1 MSDQTI
7 TLTNSGNGEVFRL
20 GLEMEIQT
28 SQNTGD
34 TVVGSAADNTVDI
47 FQVVVGRNNHRTTVN
62 HLDVRNTQMRG
73 NQLRN
78 MFPVVIVEQVTRNNR
93 DFVGAT
99 IGLDGTRNQT
109 ASGRGDQIGEYRHI
123 GLGTQL
129 FSFQQQ

>member
-7 TLTNSGNGEVFRL
+7 TLTDSGNGEVFRL

-28 SQNTGD
+28 SQNTSD

-47 FQVVVGRNNHRTTVN
+47 FQVVVGRNNHSTTVN
-62 HLDVRNTQMRG
+62 NLDVRNTQMRG

-109 ASGRGDQIGEYRHI
+109 ASGRSDQIGEYRHI